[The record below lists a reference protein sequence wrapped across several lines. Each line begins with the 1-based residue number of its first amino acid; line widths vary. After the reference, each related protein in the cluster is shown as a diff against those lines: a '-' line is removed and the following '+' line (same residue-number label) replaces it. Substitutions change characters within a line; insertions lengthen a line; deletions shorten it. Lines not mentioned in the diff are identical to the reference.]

1 MSNQP
6 LQAPWL
12 SMETAPTD
20 GSLVRLLVRF
30 DENAIDD
37 GEEPFATIGQNNLQ
51 NDGVDRWQFVG
62 WCWTHDEF
70 TDGQGTPLGWMPMLN
85 NEMTAAAHEVLAE
98 RQRQISVEGYTVRHD
113 DHHTLGE
120 LGLAAALYA
129 IPYDAK
135 KGGEALLADDEIA
148 ALDLALQL
156 SCGWQLKPEPD
167 ARKRLIK
174 AGALILA
181 EIERLDRMP
190 SGSPA
195 GQNLPQQEG
204 NQ

>member
-1 MSNQP
+1 MSIQKP
-6 LQAPWL
+6 QAPWL
-12 SMETAPTD
+12 GMDTAPKD
-20 GSLVRLLVRF
+20 GRLVRLLVRF
-30 DENAIDD
+30 EENAIDD
-37 GEEPFATIGQNNLQ
+37 GDEPIPTVGQNNRN

-70 TDGQGTPLGWMPMLN
+70 TDGEGTPLGWLPML
-85 NEMTAAAHEVLAE
+85 EDAKTAAAHDVLAE
-98 RQRQISVEGYTVRHD
+98 RQRQVNVEGYDNRHD
-113 DHHTLGE
+113 DDHILGE
-120 LGLAAALYA
+120 LALAAALYA

-135 KGGEALLADDEIA
+135 KGGVPLLADDEIV

-156 SCGWQLKPEPD
+156 SCGWHLKPEPD

-181 EIERLDRMP
+181 EIERLDRLQ

-195 GQNLPQQEG
+195 GQNLPQQEAD
-204 NQ
+204 Q

>member
-12 SMETAPTD
+12 SMDTAPTD
-20 GSLVRLLVRF
+20 GRLVRLLVRF
-30 DENAIDD
+30 AENAIDD
-37 GEEPFATIGQNNLQ
+37 GDEPFATIGQNDLQ

-70 TDGQGTPLGWMPMLN
+70 TDGRGTPVGWLPMLS
-85 NEMTAAAHEVLAE
+85 NEKTAAAHDILAE
-98 RQRQISVEGYTVRHD
+98 RQRQICVEGYSVRHD

-120 LGLAAALYA
+120 LALAAALYA

-135 KGGEALLADDEIA
+135 KGGEPLLADDEIV

-204 NQ
+204 DQ